1 MSHNKF
7 SGEGKGRRGM
17 FWKREASA
25 TPARRQ
31 RHRCPPG
38 VNQQKERK
46 KKRQQQ
52 DKLESKDQE
61 SGRNGKQMLRR
72 IVRQP
77 IKTIGF
83 KETKPKWR
91 QMASHII
98 NSGLNHEL
106 PCPAPFY
113 I

>member
-38 VNQQKERK
+38 VNQQKEETTTARQIGIK
-46 KKRQQQ
+46 GPGKRTKRETDVASNSAATNQNNRFQGNKTQ
-52 DKLESKDQE
+52 MAPNGVAYHQFWLES
-61 SGRNGKQMLRR
+61 
-72 IVRQP
+72 
-77 IKTIGF
+77 
-83 KETKPKWR
+83 
-91 QMASHII
+91 
-98 NSGLNHEL
+98 
-106 PCPAPFY
+106 
-113 I
+113 